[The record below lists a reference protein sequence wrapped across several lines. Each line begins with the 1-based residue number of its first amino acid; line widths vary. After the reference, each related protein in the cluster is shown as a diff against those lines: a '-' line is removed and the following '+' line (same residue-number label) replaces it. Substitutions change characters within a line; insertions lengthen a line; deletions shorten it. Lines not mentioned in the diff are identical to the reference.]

1 MKCLKFESFDKTI
14 IQCYLWDDVKAP
26 KGIVQIVHGMAEH
39 ARRYDDFAKFL
50 NSNGFIVWADDHRA
64 HGETET
70 KESIGYHD
78 GNIYLDSVKDEIAMT
93 RYLKDKYNLPVV
105 LVGHSY
111 GSFMSQ
117 RYIELCNEV
126 CGVILSGS
134 ACMKGIMIDFGGFL
148 AKVQAAF
155 VKSSKPAKLMD
166 KLSFGGYNKSFKD
179 ENSSFSWLS
188 RDKEQVAKYEADE
201 QCGYVM
207 SIAFFK
213 YFLNGLRRAYFKR
226 NLKQIDKDLPIALF
240 SGDHDPVGG
249 NGKLVA
255 KLYDQYKKLGIKNVS
270 MKLYPDARHEIL
282 NETNNKEVYV
292 DFLAT
297 IEEFFDNHKKV
308 EAEKAEQAKLALEAE
323 KAAAKAAA
331 EAEKA
336 QAQETAEK
344 AKDENKD

>member
-14 IQCYLWDDVKAP
+14 IQCYLWDEVKTP

-50 NSNGFIVWADDHRA
+50 NGNGFIVWADDHRA

-70 KESIGYHD
+70 KETIGYHD

-93 RYLKDKYNLPVV
+93 RYLKERYNLPVV
-105 LVGHSY
+105 VVGHSY
-111 GSFMSQ
+111 GSFMTQ
-117 RYIELCNEV
+117 RYIELCNEA

-134 ACMKGIMIDFGGFL
+134 ACMKGIMIDFGGL
-148 AKVQAAF
+148 IAKIQAAF
-155 VKSSKPAKLMD
+155 IKKSKPAKLLD
-166 KLSFGGYNKSFKD
+166 KLSFGGYNKPFASEGTNFG
-179 ENSSFSWLS
+179 WLS

-207 SIAFFK
+207 SIAFFE

-226 NLKQIDKDLPIALF
+226 NLNQINKKLPIAIF
-240 SGDHDPVGG
+240 SGDRDPVGG

-255 KLYDQYKKLGIKNVS
+255 KLYSQYKKLGIENLS
-270 MKLYPDARHEIL
+270 FKLYPEARHEIL
-282 NETNNKEVYV
+282 NETNNKEVYA

-297 IEEFFDNHKKV
+297 IEDFIAKHKKA
-308 EAEKAEQAKLALEAE
+308 EEEKAEQTRIAIEAE
-323 KAAAKAAA
+323 KAAAKAAEKATA

-336 QAQETAEK
+336 QSE
-344 AKDENKD
+344 ENKAE